1 MRRKRIEAD
10 NARRRALINKAITDK
25 KMQTQ
30 AEAVKLAKI
39 TQELN
44 RLDSILSADVSIL
57 RDYIE
62 EASLDFTKAEK
73 RYLKAEKEF
82 IEAKLQL
89 YEKMQRKE
97 QLTEHLCAIIEQNEN
112 RKANKLVE
120 LMRQLE
126 MEAIIENYEIND
138 PQPILS
144 KFCLLNDEAYHC
156 CQTLKPSQKMT
167 SDGFIHEDDAIS
179 DSSNEHNQESEI
191 LSKFCL
197 LNDEAYHCCQTLKP
211 SQKMTSDGFIHEDD
225 AISDSSNEHN
235 QESEVCR
242 NSMENEK

>member
-179 DSSNEHNQESEI
+179 DSSNEHNQESE
-191 LSKFCL
+191 
-197 LNDEAYHCCQTLKP
+197 
-211 SQKMTSDGFIHEDD
+211 
-225 AISDSSNEHN
+225 
-235 QESEVCR
+235 VCR